1 VARRLSALIDQIRQE
16 KGPFFVARVA
26 LRVNFP
32 FNKADLAFSPEQ
44 EKQVFDA
51 CRELGFDLAAV
62 KGGSKLD

>member
-1 VARRLSALIDQIRQE
+1 VARRLIALIDQIREE

-32 FNKADLAFSPEQ
+32 LNKPDLVFGPEH
-44 EKQVFDA
+44 EKQVVDA

-62 KGGSKLD
+62 KGGSKFD